1 MWDAEQQWAW
11 LTSPRNSVACELPGL
26 LWVAA
31 LGRRRICTMVVLS
44 RDMLSA
50 AHECSTGC
58 AEEEEEEEEEE
69 GGEVLGARL
78 SESDNE

>member
-1 MWDAEQQWAW
+1 
-11 LTSPRNSVACELPGL
+11 
-26 LWVAA
+26 
-31 LGRRRICTMVVLS
+31 MVVLS

-69 GGEVLGARL
+69 EGGEVLGARL